1 MDMHEIKK
9 FDPQKMYE
17 VYDKW
22 AILARDAYEKE
33 FSKIQFGDI
42 DHVVLAGMGG
52 SGAIGDI
59 IEAILSRENFHVSTV
74 KGYLLPKTVDSKTL
88 VIAISISGNTKEILS
103 ILDYKSKSDAKFVAI
118 SSGGIMEKECMENSI
133 PHYNIPMNHSPRASF
148 GVFLYSILN
157 ILGDALPIQK
167 SEVIESLEK
176 MDQLQ
181 KNINSKK
188 LDEENQSL
196 NLAKK
201 INLNPLIY
209 YPDGLKAAAIRFKNS
224 LQENSKIHTSI
235 EDVIEASHNSISTW
249 ENNNNF
255 KPILLQGIDDYVKTK
270 ERWKIIKEYFKS
282 KNIDYEEV
290 YSVDGNIISKLVCL
304 IYLLDYT
311 SIYLAILSKIDPSPV
326 DAIDFIKSKLWF
338 NKYNLSVKFYMFDFQ
353 YE

>member
-1 MDMHEIKK
+1 MDIHEIQK
-9 FDPQKMYE
+9 FDPQKMYQ

-22 AILARDAYEKE
+22 AVLARDAYEKE
-33 FSKIQFGDI
+33 FSRIKFEDI

-59 IEAILSRENFHVSTV
+59 IAAILSRENFHVSTV

-88 VIAISISGNTKEILS
+88 VIAISISGNTKETLS

-118 SSGGIMEKECMENSI
+118 SSGGVMEKKCIENSI
-133 PHYNIPMNHSPRASF
+133 PHYNITMNHSPRASF
-148 GVFLYSILN
+148 GVFLYSILK

-176 MDQLQ
+176 MEQLQ
-181 KNINSKK
+181 ASINSNN
-188 LDEENQSL
+188 LDEKNKSL
-196 NLAKK
+196 NLARK
-201 INLNPLIY
+201 INSNPLIY

-255 KPILLQGIDDYVKTK
+255 KPILLQGADDYVKTK
-270 ERWKIIKEYFKS
+270 ERWKIIKEYFNS
-282 KNIDYEEV
+282 KKIDFEEV

-304 IYLLDYT
+304 IYLLDYA

-326 DAIDFIKSKLWF
+326 DAIDFIKQKL
-338 NKYNLSVKFYMFDFQ
+338 
-353 YE
+353 

>member
-181 KNINSKK
+181 RNINSKR

>member
-22 AILARDAYEKE
+22 AILARDAYKKE
-33 FSKIQFGDI
+33 FPKIQFGDI

-118 SSGGIMEKECMENSI
+118 SSGGIMVKKCMENSI

-176 MDQLQ
+176 MDLLQ
-181 KNINSKK
+181 NNINSKK
-188 LDEENQSL
+188 LNEENQSL

-326 DAIDFIKSKLWF
+326 DAIDFIKSRL
-338 NKYNLSVKFYMFDFQ
+338 
-353 YE
+353 

>member
-1 MDMHEIKK
+1 MDIHEIEK
-9 FDPQKMYE
+9 FDPQKMYQ

-33 FSKIQFGDI
+33 FSKIQFEDI
-42 DHVVLAGMGG
+42 DHIVLAGMGG

-59 IEAILSRENFHVSTV
+59 IAAILSRQNFHVSTV

-88 VIAISISGNTKEILS
+88 VIAIIISGNTKETLS

-118 SSGGIMEKECMENSI
+118 SAGGIMEKKCRENSI

-148 GVFLYSILN
+148 VIFLYSILK
-157 ILGDALPIQK
+157 IFGDALPIQK
-167 SEVIESLEK
+167 SEVIESLGK

-181 KNINSKK
+181 TKINSNN
-188 LDEENQSL
+188 LNEENQSL

-201 INLNPLIY
+201 INSIPLIY

-235 EDVIEASHNSISTW
+235 EDVIEASHNSISIW

-255 KPILLQGIDDYVKTK
+255 KPILLQGVDDYLKTK
-270 ERWKIIKEYFKS
+270 ERWEIIKEYFKN

-290 YSVDGNIISKLVCL
+290 CSVDGNIISKLVCL

-326 DAIDFIKSKLWF
+326 DAIDFIKKGLKD
-338 NKYNLSVKFYMFDFQ
+338 N
-353 YE
+353 